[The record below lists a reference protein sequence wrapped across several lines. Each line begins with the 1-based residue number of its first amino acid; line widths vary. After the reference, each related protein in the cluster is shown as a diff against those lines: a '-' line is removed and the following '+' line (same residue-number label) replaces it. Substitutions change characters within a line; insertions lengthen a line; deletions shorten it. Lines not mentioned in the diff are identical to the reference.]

1 MVVNIRKI
9 LQYFYLLFLLNCC
22 LGSKKKRPVQLDG
35 VQKAKNAPENKG
47 ILGKFDRAY
56 ATSQ

>member
-1 MVVNIRKI
+1 MMVNISKI

-47 ILGKFDRAY
+47 ILGKFDQA
-56 ATSQ
+56 